1 MRSPC
6 GGSLSAPSEERACG
20 RLASDLV
27 STVWPVCA
35 TRPSIRDRYCASVDY
50 SSFLAAAHRQLV
62 PERYLEIGVRNG
74 GSLALSRC
82 RSVAIDPAF
91 SITSELDTDVALFR
105 TTSDEYF
112 ARSDPLA
119 PTGGR
124 PFDLSF
130 IDGLHLFEFAL
141 RDFINA
147 ELHST
152 PGSLIIFDDMLPR
165 TIDEAARVRHT
176 TAWTGDVYSVIG
188 ALATYR
194 PELIVIPVS
203 TRPTGLLLVMGL
215 DPENRVLSDRY
226 DDVRA
231 EFLRPDPQ
239 PVPPDLMDRLLTQD
253 PQRVLDAGFWSILAS
268 ASENTTAEMI
278 RPALAVTIERD
289 LGRALVGRS
298 GLLD

>member
-1 MRSPC
+1 VRRCAHDRSCTPTAS
-6 GGSLSAPSEERACG
+6 GLAGAATGTVSVMDYLQL
-20 RLASDLV
+20 LAS
-27 STVWPVCA
+27 
-35 TRPSIRDRYCASVDY
+35 
-50 SSFLAAAHRQLV
+50 AHRQLG
-62 PERYLEIGVRNG
+62 PECYLEVGVRNG

-91 SITSELDTDVALFR
+91 SITAELDGDVGLFR

-112 ARSDPLA
+112 ARPDPLA

-124 PFDLSF
+124 RFDMSF

-147 ELHST
+147 ERHSR

-165 TIDEAARVRHT
+165 SVDEAARVRHT

-188 ALATYR
+188 ALAVYR

-215 DPENRVLSDRY
+215 DPDNRVLSDRY
-226 DDVRA
+226 DEVRA

-253 PQRVLDAGFWSILAS
+253 PQRVLDAGFWSILAE
-268 ASENTTAEMI
+268 ADEHTTAEEM
-278 RPALAVTIERD
+278 RAALVPTIERD
-289 LGRALVGRS
+289 LGRAFASSSSFG
-298 GLLD
+298 